1 MEKRSR
7 KKEKEGREDIKKR
20 ESRREVE
27 REERRMEGKS
37 VGSYKKANPERKR
50 ARGERKIGGV
60 WDKRS
65 RLEGATEPEQKRH
78 P

>member
-50 ARGERKIGGV
+50 EGGRGEEERRGGKV
-60 WDKRS
+60 
-65 RLEGATEPEQKRH
+65 
-78 P
+78 